1 MSAFRPGWE
10 TMPSM
15 NSYTQAAMERAIKVR
30 QVMLQ
35 ATAKKISGWQAAE
48 ILGIGDRH
56 MRRWRER

>member
-1 MSAFRPGWE
+1 MQG
-10 TMPSM
+10 M

-35 ATAKKISGWQAAE
+35 AMVKKISGWQAAE